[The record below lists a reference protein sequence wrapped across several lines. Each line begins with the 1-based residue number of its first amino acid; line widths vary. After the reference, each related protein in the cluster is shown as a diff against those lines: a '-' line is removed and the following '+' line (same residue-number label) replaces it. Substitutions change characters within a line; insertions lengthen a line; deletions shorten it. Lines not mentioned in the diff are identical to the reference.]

1 MASPVNRKRRR
12 KAFSRGFDRPQ
23 GMNPYKNAVLAKL
36 WNLGRERRLA
46 KTGGI
51 MPLPPRRD
59 EPRPTRSR
67 PPGRSGPGG
76 GGRSDRGDRG
86 GGGPPRR
93 PGPGGYRGFS

>member
-59 EPRPTRSR
+59 ESRPGRSK

-76 GGRSDRGDRG
+76 GRGDRGDRG